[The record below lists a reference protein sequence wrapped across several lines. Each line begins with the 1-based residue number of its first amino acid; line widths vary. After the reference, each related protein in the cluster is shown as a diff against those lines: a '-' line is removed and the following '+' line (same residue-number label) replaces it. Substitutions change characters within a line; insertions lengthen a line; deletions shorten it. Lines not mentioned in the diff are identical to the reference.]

1 MRTISPGSS
10 ACAVAD
16 AFAGDV
22 AEDSG
27 ASVTGTV
34 VRAAR
39 QTRTAGSSAA
49 SGDTLPRPAAPT
61 ARSAGV
67 SLICAVRQ
75 LDRRAARSAIVV
87 PRPSASAR
95 RSVVADRIP
104 AIAPAA
110 SAEGGVTGEIRRIAV
125 SARALRAGSD
135 RDEIFAGR
143 KKHLVEHKHS
153 ARASS
158 AAGGVAC
165 ASARA
170 SSADDERPRFD
181 GLRNRQYAVLA
192 EHMDVLMASDSGY
205 LATRLDGACLV
216 RIEPLT
222 RKKTDQHRSAAA
234 FPAIARVDVD
244 VRVAA
249 VAAHAESVG
258 SGVSAVVGGRTL
270 ATRRSASSALSI
282 KDSVRHKRTSH
293 ARPAV
298 GLTACNVRRDGHSA
312 VPVGL
317 HRAGVSARPA
327 GASSAA
333 CPPPCVVVLS
343 VAPASA
349 VPLRRFA
356 IRRKRLGT
364 LEALFSPVQTAS
376 AAARRPNTRGRV
388 VASAAS
394 ASERSASECDGI
406 AAILVLRAAR
416 TDDDRI
422 ARLGDLD

>member
-1 MRTISPGSS
+1 
-10 ACAVAD
+10 
-16 AFAGDV
+16 
-22 AEDSG
+22 
-27 ASVTGTV
+27 
-34 VRAAR
+34 
-39 QTRTAGSSAA
+39 
-49 SGDTLPRPAAPT
+49 
-61 ARSAGV
+61 
-67 SLICAVRQ
+67 
-75 LDRRAARSAIVV
+75 
-87 PRPSASAR
+87 
-95 RSVVADRIP
+95 
-104 AIAPAA
+104 
-110 SAEGGVTGEIRRIAV
+110 
-125 SARALRAGSD
+125 
-135 RDEIFAGR
+135 
-143 KKHLVEHKHS
+143 
-153 ARASS
+153 
-158 AAGGVAC
+158 
-165 ASARA
+165 
-170 SSADDERPRFD
+170 
-181 GLRNRQYAVLA
+181 
-192 EHMDVLMASDSGY
+192 MASDSGY

-249 VAAHAESVG
+249 VAAHPESVG

-270 ATRRSASSALSI
+270 ATRRSAASALSI

-293 ARPAV
+293 ARSAV

-327 GASSAA
+327 GPSSAA
-333 CPPPCVVVLS
+333 GPPPCIVVLS
-343 VAPASA
+343 VASASA

-364 LEALFSPVQTAS
+364 LEALASPVQTAS
-376 AAARRPNTRGRV
+376 TAARRPNTRGRV